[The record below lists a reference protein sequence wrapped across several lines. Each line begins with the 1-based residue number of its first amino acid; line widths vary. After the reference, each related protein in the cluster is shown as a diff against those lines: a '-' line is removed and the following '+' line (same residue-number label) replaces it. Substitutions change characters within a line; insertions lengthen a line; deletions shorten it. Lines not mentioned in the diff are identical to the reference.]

1 MFCNAMKKSLFILLS
16 VLYITS
22 CATFS
27 TFDKPD
33 LGNFDTEKFINDKG
47 GCGGQRATQIEE
59 LKTLEDKLL
68 GLSESQINDIFGKYD
83 YQVLSS
89 RSQKIV
95 IYYLEKG
102 NHCQDV
108 RQASDAL
115 EMVLFFNAVGLVKEV
130 SFRTG
135 NPVE

>member
-1 MFCNAMKKSLFILLS
+1 MKKLIGTLLVCLGLF
-16 VLYITS
+16 S
-22 CATFS
+22 CSTLS

-33 LGNFDTEKFINDKG
+33 LGSFDTKKFQHDKG
-47 GCGGQRATQIEE
+47 GCNGSRATQITD
-59 LKTLEDKLL
+59 LKAIEDKIL
-68 GLSESQINDIFGKYD
+68 GFSESQINEAFGKYD
-83 YQVLSS
+83 YQVLSR

-102 NHCQDV
+102 EHCQDV
-108 RQASDAL
+108 RLPSTAR
-115 EMVLFFNAVGLVKEV
+115 EMVLYFNAVGLVKEV